1 MLGRVK
7 KWLGI
12 EGVKVEV
19 IIPEEISR
27 HDRVVR
33 GSLRFGSMNPQTVA
47 SVNIKLIETYRRGR
61 RKSKL
66 TDEYLLAE
74 KDMHVMI
81 DVPADEFVELEFELP
96 FDLVKSPMDEFQEK
110 NFILGG
116 LISAAKKIKG
126 VDSEYRVEVEA
137 DVVGTALN
145 PFDRKS
151 FQLK

>member
-27 HDRVVR
+27 HDRVVQGR
-33 GSLRFGSMNPQTVA
+33 LRFGSMNPQTVA

-81 DVPADEFVELEFELP
+81 DVPVDEFVELEFELP

-116 LISAAKKIKG
+116 LISAAKKLKG